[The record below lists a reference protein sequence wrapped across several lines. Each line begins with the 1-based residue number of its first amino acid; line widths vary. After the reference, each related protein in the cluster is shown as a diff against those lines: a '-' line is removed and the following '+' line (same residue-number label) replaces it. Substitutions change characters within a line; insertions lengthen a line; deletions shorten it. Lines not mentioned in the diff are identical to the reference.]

1 MVSHVLLRLPNTVAE
16 YLLNRKRKELHRLEE
31 LGNMNIEI
39 LGVQATNPEFI
50 EMTAFDQNRNE
61 VRIQPIQP
69 EPSGPRQMR
78 R

>member
-1 MVSHVLLRLPNTVAE
+1 
-16 YLLNRKRKELHRLEE
+16 
-31 LGNMNIEI
+31 MNIEI